1 MSAPYKTSIYCYFY
15 MGCGQSFAKANDSID
30 IIIIFEEFEYVNRKS
45 GEVLQE
51 IKSEIISRTFSGDA

>member
-1 MSAPYKTSIYCYFY
+1 